1 MLKTTRKQK
10 LNNITIK
17 AVSIKAY
24 IHEKTNINA
33 EKKKKSTDSATQSD
47 NLGAMT
53 L

>member
-33 EKKKKSTDSATQSD
+33 EKKKSTDSATQSD